1 MRGFAKAEVWA
12 PANEPCCPQC
22 PQADLEPPAA
32 SRREAQAAAQAQ
44 AAGAAVPRA
53 LRLRR
58 AGHRRAQLQ
67 RQRRHRHPQ
76 GRYGHRAVAWALPL
90 EGHGHRELGQDP
102 LSQPTSPSLVGL
114 ADFQYGPGGR
124 EASTPVQPL
133 HSRTCQTQTKDLGT
147 AELCILSETVI
158 LALALEENQP
168 KSQL

>member
-1 MRGFAKAEVWA
+1 MSSLSEELAKAEVWA
-12 PANEPCCPQC
+12 PAHEPCCPQC

-32 SRREAQAAAQAQ
+32 GRGEAQAAAQAQ

-76 GRYGHRAVAWALPL
+76 GRYGHRAATSALPL
-90 EGHGHRELGQDP
+90 EGHCHKDLGQDC
-102 LSQPTSPSLVGL
+102 LSQPASPPVVGL
-114 ADFQYGPGGR
+114 TNFQYGPGGR

-133 HSRTCQTQTKDLGT
+133 HSRACQRQTKDLSLAT
-147 AELCILSETVI
+147 AKLYS
-158 LALALEENQP
+158 
-168 KSQL
+168 